1 MRRVRAPIL
10 LIPSVAAVLLVVGG
24 FAVWRDEAP
33 PAVPQTSFIDPD
45 EPQPRSLTAE
55 EESYEAAMW
64 PLHREI
70 IEASAGTM
78 TLAGIIY
85 VTEGRDVSKLVAT
98 VAPLERRFHD
108 AHLKARAIAPP
119 PSLAPVHA
127 QYLEAMSLY
136 EHASTEMLKLARDG
150 REDHLVEAHR
160 MAQQAAQDVVKA
172 GDILWPGEHKP
183 N

>member
-1 MRRVRAPIL
+1 MPRVRAPIL
-10 LIPSVAAVLLVVGG
+10 LIPGVAATFLVVAGL
-24 FAVWRDEAP
+24 AVWKGEAP
-33 PAVPQTSFIDPD
+33 PASPQASFIDPD

-55 EESYEAAMW
+55 EEAYEAAMW
-64 PLHREI
+64 PLHREV

-78 TLAGIIY
+78 TLAGIVY
-85 VTEGRDVSKLVAT
+85 VTEGRDLKKLVAT
-98 VAPLERRFHD
+98 VTPLERRFYD
-108 AHLKARAIAPP
+108 AKQKARAITPP

-136 EHASTEMLKLARDG
+136 EQASTEMLKLARDG
-150 REDHLVEAHR
+150 REDHLIEAQR